1 MQSDK
6 ENKSVTLGGQQEP
19 EAETESGTAHKLNMS
34 IEVIVSYEK
43 CKIICH

>member
-34 IEVIVSYEK
+34 IEVIVSHK
-43 CKIICH
+43 KMR